1 MQKPSIP
8 KGTRDFSPSEIRRRN
23 FIFDIIKL
31 KFEKFGFSPIETPS
45 MEKLSTLTGK
55 YGSEGDQLLFKVL
68 KRGAKF
74 DKAFAESNI
83 ENVKDHDFSDEA
95 LRYDLTVPF
104 ARYIVQHQND
114 IVFPFKRYQI
124 QPVWRADRPQKGR
137 YREFYQCDADVV
149 GSESL
154 VCEIELISLI
164 QEVLNELKLAD
175 HTIMINNR
183 KILASLIESCD
194 STEFF
199 SKITVII
206 DKVDKI
212 GTQKVIQDL
221 KNHIPNL
228 KIAELFEELFNLPN
242 STTDVFNWLGNKLK
256 DSELGQKGIQELNYI
271 VESCNVLELK
281 NVKINLSLAR
291 GLDYY
296 TGSIFEVVLNNN
308 SMGSIVGGGR
318 YDNLTEVFGQKNLS
332 GVGVSFGAERIY
344 DLMIDLN
351 LFPDNLDK
359 PSRFMIVDQS
369 ESSINGLKLL
379 HFLRSE
385 NLECILYPDNNKL
398 KKQLKYA
405 HSNKIPFVVF
415 INENFS
421 LDMKV
426 ELKNMDSGEQKEY
439 LLSNIL

>member
-8 KGTRDFSPSEIRRRN
+8 KGTRDFLPSEIRRRN
-23 FIFDIIKL
+23 FLFDIVKL

-74 DKAFAESNI
+74 DKALAESNI
-83 ENVKDHDFSDEA
+83 KNFKDHDFSDEA

-104 ARYIVQHQND
+104 ARFIVQHQND

-137 YREFYQCDADVV
+137 YREFYQCDADIV
-149 GSESL
+149 GSKSL
-154 VCEIELISLI
+154 VCEIELVLLI
-164 QEVLNELKLAD
+164 REVLNELKLRD

-194 STEFF
+194 STEYF

-212 GTQKVIQDL
+212 GIEKVIQDL
-221 KNHIPNL
+221 KNHIPNP
-228 KIAELFEELFNLPN
+228 KIGKLFEELFNLPDSPIN
-242 STTDVFNWLGNKLK
+242 ILNWLENKLK
-256 DSELGQKGIQELNYI
+256 DSELGQKGIQELNYV
-271 VESCNVLELK
+271 VESCNTLGL
-281 NVKINLSLAR
+281 NNLKINLSLAR

-296 TGSIFEVVLNNN
+296 TGSIFEVVMNNN
-308 SMGSIVGGGR
+308 AMGSIVGGGR
-318 YDNLTEVFGQKNLS
+318 YDNLTEFFGQKNLS

-344 DLMIDLN
+344 DLMNDLN

-359 PSRFMIVDQS
+359 PFKYMVVDQS

-379 HFLRSE
+379 YLLRSK
-385 NLECILYPDNNKL
+385 NIPCILYPDNTKL

-415 INENFS
+415 IKENFS
-421 LDMKV
+421 SEMKV
-426 ELKNMDSGEQKEY
+426 ELKNMDSGKQKEY
-439 LLSNIL
+439 LLSDIL

>member
-23 FIFDIIKL
+23 FIFDIVKL

-74 DKAFAESNI
+74 DKALAESNI

-137 YREFYQCDADVV
+137 YREFYQCDADIV

-154 VCEIELISLI
+154 VCEIELVSLI
-164 QEVLNELKLAD
+164 QEILHELKLTD

-183 KILASLIESCD
+183 KILASLIESCG
-194 STEFF
+194 STEYF

-212 GTQKVIQDL
+212 GIEKVIQDL
-221 KNHIPNL
+221 KNHIPNQ
-228 KIAELFEELFNLPN
+228 KIIELFEELFNLPD
-242 STTDVFNWLGNKLK
+242 SPTDILNWLKNKLK
-256 DSELGQKGIQELNYI
+256 NSELGQKGIQELNYI
-271 VESCNVLELK
+271 VESCNILELK
-281 NVKINLSLAR
+281 NLKINLSLAR

-351 LFPDNLDK
+351 LFPNNLDK

-379 HFLRSE
+379 QFLRSE
-385 NLECILYPDNNKL
+385 NLECILYPGNNKL

-405 HSNKIPFVVF
+405 NSNKIPFVVF
-415 INENFS
+415 VKENFS
-421 LDMKV
+421 LGMKV
-426 ELKNMDSGEQKEY
+426 ELKNMESGEQKEY
-439 LLSNIL
+439 LLSDIL

>member
-74 DKAFAESNI
+74 DKALAESNI

-137 YREFYQCDADVV
+137 YREFYQCDADIV

-154 VCEIELISLI
+154 VCEIELVSLI
-164 QEVLNELKLAD
+164 QEILDELKLTD

-183 KILASLIESCD
+183 KILASLIESCG
-194 STEFF
+194 STEYF

-212 GTQKVIQDL
+212 GNEKVIQDL
-221 KNHIPNL
+221 KNHIPNQ
-228 KIAELFEELFNLPN
+228 KIIELFEELFNLPD
-242 STTDVFNWLGNKLK
+242 SPTDILNWLKNKLK
-256 DSELGQKGIQELNYI
+256 NSELGQKGIQELNYI
-271 VESCNVLELK
+271 VESCNILELK
-281 NVKINLSLAR
+281 NLKINLSLAR

-405 HSNKIPFVVF
+405 NSNKIPFVVF
-415 INENFS
+415 VKENFS
-421 LDMKV
+421 LGMKV
-426 ELKNMDSGEQKEY
+426 ELKNMESGEQKEY
-439 LLSNIL
+439 LLSDVL

>member
-23 FIFDIIKL
+23 FIFDIIKS

-74 DKAFAESNI
+74 EKAYSESNT
-83 ENVKDHDFSDEA
+83 ETVKDNDFSDEA

-154 VCEIELISLI
+154 VSEVELVSLI
-164 QEVLNELKLAD
+164 HEVLNELKLSD

-183 KILASLIESCD
+183 KILASLVEFCNA
-194 STEFF
+194 TEFF
-199 SKITVII
+199 SEITVII

-212 GTQKVIQDL
+212 GTEKVVEEL
-221 KNHIPNL
+221 KTNIPN
-228 KIAELFEELFNLPN
+228 KEVAQLFEE
-242 STTDVFNWLGNKLK
+242 VFAVSENEIISWLENKLQN
-256 DSELGQKGIQELNYI
+256 SQLGQKGIQELSYI
-271 VESCNVLELK
+271 IKSCNVLGI
-281 NVKINLSLAR
+281 NNIKINLSLAR

-318 YDNLTEVFGQKNLS
+318 YDDLTKVFGQNNLS
-332 GVGVSFGAERIY
+332 GVGISFGAERIY
-344 DLMIDLN
+344 DLMNDLN
-351 LFPDNLDK
+351 FFPDNLSN
-359 PSRFMIVDQS
+359 PSKFMIIDQS
-369 ESSINGLKLL
+369 ESNINGLKLL
-379 HFLRSE
+379 QFIREKGVNS
-385 NLECILYPDNNKL
+385 ILYPDDHKL

-405 HSNKIPFVVF
+405 NSMNIAFVIF
-415 INENFS
+415 IKEDFNLNMS
-421 LDMKV
+421 V
-426 ELKNMDSGEQKEY
+426 EIKDMDSGNQDTSM
-439 LLSNIL
+439 LNQIIW

>member
-23 FIFDIIKL
+23 FIFDIIKS

-74 DKAFAESNI
+74 EKAYSESNS
-83 ENVKDHDFSDEA
+83 ETVKDNDFSDEA

-114 IVFPFKRYQI
+114 IFFPFKRYQI

-154 VCEIELISLI
+154 VIEVELVSLI
-164 QEVLNELKLAD
+164 HEVLNELNLSD

-183 KILASLIESCD
+183 KILASLVAFCNA
-194 STEFF
+194 TEFF
-199 SKITVII
+199 SEITVII

-212 GTQKVIQDL
+212 GTQKVIEEL
-221 KNHIPNL
+221 NTNIPNI
-228 KIAELFEELFNLPN
+228 KVAQLFEEVFAVSENEILSWLENKFQN
-242 STTDVFNWLGNKLK
+242 SQ
-256 DSELGQKGIQELNYI
+256 LGQKGVQELSYI
-271 VESCNVLELK
+271 VKSCNVLGI
-281 NVKINLSLAR
+281 NNIKINLSLAR

-318 YDNLTEVFGQKNLS
+318 YDDLTKVFGQNNLS
-332 GVGVSFGAERIY
+332 GVGISFGAERIY
-344 DLMIDLN
+344 DLMNDLN
-351 LFPDNLDK
+351 LFPDNLSN
-359 PSRFMIVDQS
+359 PSKFMIIDQS
-369 ESSINGLKLL
+369 ESNINGLKLL
-379 HFLRSE
+379 KFIREKGVNS
-385 NLECILYPDNNKL
+385 ILYPDDHKI

-405 HSNKIPFVVF
+405 HSMNIAFVIF
-415 INENFS
+415 IKEDFNLNMS
-421 LDMKV
+421 V
-426 ELKNMDSGEQKEY
+426 EIKDMDSGNQDTSM
-439 LLSNIL
+439 LNQIIW

>member
-23 FIFDIIKL
+23 FIFDIVKL

-74 DKAFAESNI
+74 EKVLAESNI
-83 ENVKDHDFSDEA
+83 KNIKDHDFSDEA

-137 YREFYQCDADVV
+137 YREFYQCDADIV

-154 VCEIELISLI
+154 VCEIELVSLV
-164 QEVLNELKLAD
+164 QEVLNELKLRD

-183 KILASLIESCD
+183 KILASLIDSCD
-194 STEFF
+194 STEYF

-212 GTQKVIQDL
+212 GPEKVIHDL
-221 KNHIPNL
+221 KNHIPNQ
-228 KIAELFEELFNLPN
+228 KIAELFEELFNLPD
-242 STTDVFNWLGNKLK
+242 SSREILFWLDNKLK
-256 DSELGQKGIQELNYI
+256 DSELGQKGIQELNYV
-271 VESCNVLELK
+271 VESCNILGVNNL
-281 NVKINLSLAR
+281 KINLSLAR

-344 DLMIDLN
+344 DLMNDLD
-351 LFPDNLDK
+351 LFPNNLDT
-359 PSRFMIVDQS
+359 PSKYMIVDKS
-369 ESSINGLKLL
+369 ESAINGLKLL
-379 HFLRSE
+379 HFLRSK
-385 NLECILYPDNNKL
+385 NIPCILYPDNTKL

-405 HSNKIPFVVF
+405 HSNKIPLVVF
-415 INENFS
+415 IKEDFS
-421 LDMKV
+421 SEMKV

-439 LLSNIL
+439 LLSDIL

>member
-23 FIFDIIKL
+23 FIFDIIKS

-74 DKAFAESNI
+74 EKAYSESNT
-83 ENVKDHDFSDEA
+83 ETVKDNDFSDEA

-154 VCEIELISLI
+154 VSEVELVSLI
-164 QEVLNELKLAD
+164 HEVLNELKLSD

-183 KILASLIESCD
+183 KILASLVEFCNA
-194 STEFF
+194 TEFF
-199 SKITVII
+199 SEITVII
-206 DKVDKI
+206 DKVDKV
-212 GTQKVIQDL
+212 GTEKVIEEL
-221 KNHIPNL
+221 KANIPN
-228 KIAELFEELFNLPN
+228 KEVVQLFEE
-242 STTDVFNWLGNKLK
+242 VFAVSENEIISWLENKLQN
-256 DSELGQKGIQELNYI
+256 SQLGQKGIQELSYI
-271 VESCNVLELK
+271 VKSCNVLGI
-281 NVKINLSLAR
+281 NNIKINLSLAR

-318 YDNLTEVFGQKNLS
+318 YDDLTKVFGQNNLS
-332 GVGVSFGAERIY
+332 GVGISFGAERIY
-344 DLMIDLN
+344 DLMNDLN
-351 LFPDNLDK
+351 FFPDNLSN
-359 PSRFMIVDQS
+359 PSKFMIIDQS
-369 ESSINGLKLL
+369 ESNINGLKLL
-379 HFLRSE
+379 QFIREKGVNS
-385 NLECILYPDNNKL
+385 ILYPDDHKL

-405 HSNKIPFVVF
+405 NSMNIAFVIF
-415 INENFS
+415 IKEDFNLNMS
-421 LDMKV
+421 V
-426 ELKNMDSGEQKEY
+426 EIKDMDSGNQDTSM
-439 LLSNIL
+439 LNQIIW

>member
-23 FIFDIIKL
+23 FIFDIIKS

-74 DKAFAESNI
+74 EKAYSESNS
-83 ENVKDHDFSDEA
+83 ETVKDNDFSDEA

-114 IVFPFKRYQI
+114 IFFPFKRYQI

-154 VCEIELISLI
+154 VSEVELVSLI
-164 QEVLNELKLAD
+164 HEVLNELNLSD

-183 KILASLIESCD
+183 KILASLVAFCNA
-194 STEFF
+194 TEFF
-199 SKITVII
+199 SEITVII

-212 GTQKVIQDL
+212 GTQKVIEEL
-221 KNHIPNL
+221 NTNIPNI
-228 KIAELFEELFNLPN
+228 KVAQLFEEVFAVSENEILSWLQNKFQN
-242 STTDVFNWLGNKLK
+242 SQ
-256 DSELGQKGIQELNYI
+256 LGQKGVQELSYI
-271 VESCNVLELK
+271 VKSCNVLGI
-281 NVKINLSLAR
+281 NNIKINLSLAR

-318 YDNLTEVFGQKNLS
+318 YDDLTKVFGQNNLS
-332 GVGVSFGAERIY
+332 GVGISFGAERIY
-344 DLMIDLN
+344 DLMNDLN
-351 LFPDNLDK
+351 LFPDNLSN
-359 PSRFMIVDQS
+359 PSKFMIIDQS
-369 ESSINGLKLL
+369 ESNINGLKLL
-379 HFLRSE
+379 KFIREKGVNS
-385 NLECILYPDNNKL
+385 ILYPDDHKI

-405 HSNKIPFVVF
+405 HSMNIAFVIF
-415 INENFS
+415 IKEDFNLNMS
-421 LDMKV
+421 V
-426 ELKNMDSGEQKEY
+426 EIKDMDSGNQDTSM
-439 LLSNIL
+439 LNQIIW

>member
-23 FIFDIIKL
+23 FIFDIVKL

-74 DKAFAESNI
+74 DKALAKSNI

-114 IVFPFKRYQI
+114 IIFPFKRYQI

-137 YREFYQCDADVV
+137 YREFYQCDADIV

-154 VCEIELISLI
+154 VCEIELVSLI
-164 QEVLNELKLAD
+164 QEILHELKLGD

-183 KILASLIESCD
+183 KILASLIESCG
-194 STEFF
+194 STEHF

-212 GTQKVIQDL
+212 GTEKVIQDL

-228 KIAELFEELFNLPN
+228 KIADLFEELFNLPN
-242 STTDVFNWLGNKLK
+242 STNDVIDWLKNKLK
-256 DSELGQKGIQELNYI
+256 NSELGQKGIQELNYI
-271 VESCNVLELK
+271 VESCNILNLK
-281 NVKINLSLAR
+281 NLKINLSLAR

-308 SMGSIVGGGR
+308 SMGSIVGGGL

-379 HFLRSE
+379 QFLRSK
-385 NLECILYPDNNKL
+385 NIECILYPDDNKL

-405 HSNKIPFVVF
+405 NSNKIPFVVF
-415 INENFS
+415 IKENFS
-421 LDMKV
+421 EDMIV
-426 ELKNMDSGEQKEY
+426 ELKNMDSGEQNNS
-439 LLSNIL
+439 LLMDII

>member
-23 FIFDIIKL
+23 FIFDIIKS

-74 DKAFAESNI
+74 EKAYSESNT
-83 ENVKDHDFSDEA
+83 ETVKDNDFSDEA

-154 VCEIELISLI
+154 VSEVELVSLI
-164 QEVLNELKLAD
+164 HEVLNELKLSD

-183 KILASLIESCD
+183 KILASLVEFCNA
-194 STEFF
+194 TEFF
-199 SKITVII
+199 SEITVII

-212 GTQKVIQDL
+212 GTEKVVEEL
-221 KNHIPNL
+221 KTNIPN
-228 KIAELFEELFNLPN
+228 KEVAQLFEE
-242 STTDVFNWLGNKLK
+242 VFAVSENEIISWLENKLQN
-256 DSELGQKGIQELNYI
+256 SQLGQKGIQELSYI
-271 VESCNVLELK
+271 VKSCNVLGI
-281 NVKINLSLAR
+281 NNIKINLSLAR

-318 YDNLTEVFGQKNLS
+318 YDDLTKVFGQNNLS
-332 GVGVSFGAERIY
+332 GVGISFGAERIY
-344 DLMIDLN
+344 DLMNDLN
-351 LFPDNLDK
+351 FFPDNLSN
-359 PSRFMIVDQS
+359 PSKFMIVDQS
-369 ESSINGLKLL
+369 ESNINGLKLL
-379 HFLRSE
+379 QFIREKGVNS
-385 NLECILYPDNNKL
+385 ILYPEDHKL

-405 HSNKIPFVVF
+405 NSMNIAFVIF
-415 INENFS
+415 IKEDFNLNMS
-421 LDMKV
+421 V
-426 ELKNMDSGEQKEY
+426 EIKDMDSGNQDTSM
-439 LLSNIL
+439 LNQIIW

>member
-23 FIFDIIKL
+23 FIFDIIKS

-74 DKAFAESNI
+74 EKAYSESNT
-83 ENVKDHDFSDEA
+83 ETVKDNDFSDEA

-154 VCEIELISLI
+154 VSEVELVSLI
-164 QEVLNELKLAD
+164 HEVLNELKLSD

-183 KILASLIESCD
+183 KILASLVEFYNA
-194 STEFF
+194 TEFF
-199 SKITVII
+199 SEITVII

-212 GTQKVIQDL
+212 GTEKVVEEL
-221 KNHIPNL
+221 KTNIPN
-228 KIAELFEELFNLPN
+228 KEVAQLFEE
-242 STTDVFNWLGNKLK
+242 VFAVSENEIISWLENKLQN
-256 DSELGQKGIQELNYI
+256 SQLGQKGIQELSYI
-271 VESCNVLELK
+271 VKSCNVLGI
-281 NVKINLSLAR
+281 NNIKINLSLAR

-318 YDNLTEVFGQKNLS
+318 YDDLTKVFGQNNLS
-332 GVGVSFGAERIY
+332 GVGISFGAERIY
-344 DLMIDLN
+344 DLMNDLN
-351 LFPDNLDK
+351 FFPDNLSN
-359 PSRFMIVDQS
+359 PSKFMIIDQS
-369 ESSINGLKLL
+369 ESNINGLKLL
-379 HFLRSE
+379 QFIREKGVNS
-385 NLECILYPDNNKL
+385 ILYPEDHKL

-405 HSNKIPFVVF
+405 NSMNIAFVIF
-415 INENFS
+415 IKEDFNLNMS
-421 LDMKV
+421 V
-426 ELKNMDSGEQKEY
+426 EIKDMDSGNQDTSM
-439 LLSNIL
+439 LNQIIW

>member
-23 FIFDIIKL
+23 YIFDIVKL

-74 DKAFAESNI
+74 DKVLAESNI
-83 ENVKDHDFSDEA
+83 KNLKDHDFSEEA

-137 YREFYQCDADVV
+137 YREFYQCDADIV

-154 VCEIELISLI
+154 VCEIELVSLI
-164 QEVLNELKLAD
+164 QEVLNDLSLSD

-194 STEFF
+194 STEYF

-212 GTQKVIQDL
+212 GAEKVIQDL
-221 KNHIPNL
+221 KNHI
-228 KIAELFEELFNLPN
+228 
-242 STTDVFNWLGNKLK
+242 ST
-256 DSELGQKGIQELNYI
+256 
-271 VESCNVLELK
+271 
-281 NVKINLSLAR
+281 
-291 GLDYY
+291 
-296 TGSIFEVVLNNN
+296 
-308 SMGSIVGGGR
+308 
-318 YDNLTEVFGQKNLS
+318 
-332 GVGVSFGAERIY
+332 
-344 DLMIDLN
+344 
-351 LFPDNLDK
+351 
-359 PSRFMIVDQS
+359 
-369 ESSINGLKLL
+369 
-379 HFLRSE
+379 
-385 NLECILYPDNNKL
+385 
-398 KKQLKYA
+398 
-405 HSNKIPFVVF
+405 
-415 INENFS
+415 
-421 LDMKV
+421 
-426 ELKNMDSGEQKEY
+426 
-439 LLSNIL
+439 

>member
-1 MQKPSIP
+1 MCEANCNLYLYNFILLQTCKKPSIP

-23 FIFDIIKL
+23 YIFNIVKL

-74 DKAFAESNI
+74 DKVLVEPNI
-83 ENVKDHDFSDEA
+83 KNLKDHDFSEEA

-137 YREFYQCDADVV
+137 YREFYQCDADIV

-154 VCEIELISLI
+154 VCEIELVSLI
-164 QEVLNELKLAD
+164 KEVLNDLSLRD

-194 STEFF
+194 STEYF

-212 GTQKVIQDL
+212 GAEKVIQDL
-221 KNHIPNL
+221 KNHIPNQN
-228 KIAELFEELFNLPN
+228 ISELFEELFNL
-242 STTDVFNWLGNKLK
+242 TDTPQDILHWLENKLK
-256 DSELGQKGIQELNYI
+256 DSELGQKGIQELKYV
-271 VESCNVLELK
+271 VESCNILGVNNLK
-281 NVKINLSLAR
+281 NKPFLSER
-291 GLDYY
+291 SGLLY
-296 TGSIFEVVLNNN
+296 
-308 SMGSIVGGGR
+308 
-318 YDNLTEVFGQKNLS
+318 
-332 GVGVSFGAERIY
+332 
-344 DLMIDLN
+344 
-351 LFPDNLDK
+351 
-359 PSRFMIVDQS
+359 RF
-369 ESSINGLKLL
+369 
-379 HFLRSE
+379 
-385 NLECILYPDNNKL
+385 
-398 KKQLKYA
+398 
-405 HSNKIPFVVF
+405 
-415 INENFS
+415 NF
-421 LDMKV
+421 
-426 ELKNMDSGEQKEY
+426 
-439 LLSNIL
+439 

>member
-23 FIFDIIKL
+23 FIFDIVKL

-74 DKAFAESNI
+74 DKALAESNI

-137 YREFYQCDADVV
+137 YREFYQCDADIV

-154 VCEIELISLI
+154 VCEIELVSLI
-164 QEVLNELKLAD
+164 QEILHELKLTD

-183 KILASLIESCD
+183 KILASLIESCG
-194 STEFF
+194 STEYF

-212 GTQKVIQDL
+212 GIEKVIQDL
-221 KNHIPNL
+221 KNHIPNQ
-228 KIAELFEELFNLPN
+228 KIIELFEELFNLPD
-242 STTDVFNWLGNKLK
+242 SLTDILNWLKNKLK
-256 DSELGQKGIQELNYI
+256 NSELGQKGIQELNYI
-271 VESCNVLELK
+271 VESCNILELK
-281 NVKINLSLAR
+281 NLKINLSLAR

-379 HFLRSE
+379 QFLRSE

-405 HSNKIPFVVF
+405 NSKKIPFVVF
-415 INENFS
+415 VKENFS
-421 LDMKV
+421 LGMKV
-426 ELKNMDSGEQKEY
+426 ELKNMESGEQKEY
-439 LLSNIL
+439 LLSDVL

>member
-23 FIFDIIKL
+23 FIFDIIKS

-74 DKAFAESNI
+74 EKAYSESNTVT
-83 ENVKDHDFSDEA
+83 VKDNDFSDEA

-154 VCEIELISLI
+154 VSEVELVSLI
-164 QEVLNELKLAD
+164 HEVLNELKLSD

-183 KILASLIESCD
+183 KILASLVEFCNA
-194 STEFF
+194 TEFF
-199 SKITVII
+199 SEITVII
-206 DKVDKI
+206 DKVDKV
-212 GTQKVIQDL
+212 GTEKIIEEL
-221 KNHIPNL
+221 KANIPN
-228 KIAELFEELFNLPN
+228 KEVVQLFEE
-242 STTDVFNWLGNKLK
+242 VFAVSENEVISWLENKLQN
-256 DSELGQKGIQELNYI
+256 SQFGQKGVQELTYI
-271 VESCNVLELK
+271 VKSCNVLGI
-281 NVKINLSLAR
+281 NNIKINLSLAR

-318 YDNLTEVFGQKNLS
+318 YDDLTKVFGQNNLS
-332 GVGVSFGAERIY
+332 GVGISFGAERIY
-344 DLMIDLN
+344 DLMNDLN
-351 LFPDNLDK
+351 FFPDNLSN
-359 PSRFMIVDQS
+359 PSKFMIIDQS
-369 ESSINGLKLL
+369 ESNINGLKLL
-379 HFLRSE
+379 QFIREKGVNS
-385 NLECILYPDNNKL
+385 ILYPEDHKL

-405 HSNKIPFVVF
+405 NSMNIAFVIF
-415 INENFS
+415 IKEDFNLNMS
-421 LDMKV
+421 V
-426 ELKNMDSGEQKEY
+426 EIKDMDSGNQDTSM
-439 LLSNIL
+439 LNQIIW

>member
-23 FIFDIIKL
+23 FIFDIIKS

-74 DKAFAESNI
+74 EKAYSESDS
-83 ENVKDHDFSDEA
+83 ETVKDNDFSDEA

-114 IVFPFKRYQI
+114 IFFPFKRYQI

-154 VCEIELISLI
+154 VSEVELVSLI
-164 QEVLNELKLAD
+164 HEVLNELNLSE

-183 KILASLIESCD
+183 KILASLVAFCNA
-194 STEFF
+194 TEFF
-199 SKITVII
+199 SEITVII

-212 GTQKVIQDL
+212 GTQKVIEEL
-221 KNHIPNL
+221 NTNIPNI
-228 KIAELFEELFNLPN
+228 KVAQLFEEVFAVSENEILSWLQNKFQN
-242 STTDVFNWLGNKLK
+242 SQ
-256 DSELGQKGIQELNYI
+256 LGQKGVQELSYI
-271 VESCNVLELK
+271 VKSCNVLGI
-281 NVKINLSLAR
+281 NNIKINLSLAR

-318 YDNLTEVFGQKNLS
+318 YDDLTKVFGQNNLS
-332 GVGVSFGAERIY
+332 GVGISFGAERIY
-344 DLMIDLN
+344 DLMNDLN
-351 LFPDNLDK
+351 LFPDNLSN
-359 PSRFMIVDQS
+359 PSKFMIIDQS
-369 ESSINGLKLL
+369 ESNINGLKLL
-379 HFLRSE
+379 KFIREKGVNS
-385 NLECILYPDNNKL
+385 ILYPDDHKI

-405 HSNKIPFVVF
+405 HSMNIAFVIF
-415 INENFS
+415 IKEDFNLNMS
-421 LDMKV
+421 V
-426 ELKNMDSGEQKEY
+426 EIKDMDSGNQDTSM
-439 LLSNIL
+439 LNQIIW

>member
-23 FIFDIIKL
+23 FIFDIIKS

-74 DKAFAESNI
+74 EKAYSESNS
-83 ENVKDHDFSDEA
+83 ETVKDNDFSDEA

-154 VCEIELISLI
+154 VSEVELVSLI
-164 QEVLNELKLAD
+164 HEVLNELKLSD

-183 KILASLIESCD
+183 KILASLVEFCNA
-194 STEFF
+194 TEFF
-199 SKITVII
+199 SEITVII

-212 GTQKVIQDL
+212 GTEKVVEEL
-221 KNHIPNL
+221 KTNIPN
-228 KIAELFEELFNLPN
+228 KEVAQLFEE
-242 STTDVFNWLGNKLK
+242 VFAVSENEIISWLENKLQN
-256 DSELGQKGIQELNYI
+256 SQLGQKGIQELSYI
-271 VESCNVLELK
+271 VKSCNVLGI
-281 NVKINLSLAR
+281 NNIKINLSLAR

-318 YDNLTEVFGQKNLS
+318 YDDLTKVFGQNNLS
-332 GVGVSFGAERIY
+332 GVGISFGAERIY
-344 DLMIDLN
+344 DLMNDLN
-351 LFPDNLDK
+351 FFFFFLSN
-359 PSRFMIVDQS
+359 PSKFMIIDQS
-369 ESSINGLKLL
+369 ESNINGLKLL
-379 HFLRSE
+379 QFIREKGVNS
-385 NLECILYPDNNKL
+385 ILYPEDHKL

-405 HSNKIPFVVF
+405 NSMNIAFVIF
-415 INENFS
+415 IKEDFNLNMS
-421 LDMKV
+421 V
-426 ELKNMDSGEQKEY
+426 EIKDMDSGNQDTSM
-439 LLSNIL
+439 LNQIIW

>member
-23 FIFDIIKL
+23 FIFDIIKS

-74 DKAFAESNI
+74 EKAYSESDS
-83 ENVKDHDFSDEA
+83 ETVKDNDFSDEA

-114 IVFPFKRYQI
+114 IFFPFKRYQI

-154 VCEIELISLI
+154 VSEVELVSLI
-164 QEVLNELKLAD
+164 HEVLNELNLSD

-183 KILASLIESCD
+183 KILASLVAFCNA
-194 STEFF
+194 TEFF
-199 SKITVII
+199 SEITVII

-212 GTQKVIQDL
+212 GTQKVIEEL
-221 KNHIPNL
+221 NTNIPNI
-228 KIAELFEELFNLPN
+228 KVAQLFEEVFAVSENEILSWLENKFQN
-242 STTDVFNWLGNKLK
+242 SQ
-256 DSELGQKGIQELNYI
+256 LGQKGVQELSYI
-271 VESCNVLELK
+271 VKSCNVLGI
-281 NVKINLSLAR
+281 NNIKINLSLAR

-318 YDNLTEVFGQKNLS
+318 YDDLTKVFGQNNLS
-332 GVGVSFGAERIY
+332 GVGISFGAERIY
-344 DLMIDLN
+344 DLMNDLN
-351 LFPDNLDK
+351 LFPDNLSN
-359 PSRFMIVDQS
+359 PSKFMIIDQS
-369 ESSINGLKLL
+369 ESNINGLKLL
-379 HFLRSE
+379 KFIREKGVNS
-385 NLECILYPDNNKL
+385 ILYPDDHKI

-405 HSNKIPFVVF
+405 HSMNIAFVIF
-415 INENFS
+415 IKEDFNLNMS
-421 LDMKV
+421 V
-426 ELKNMDSGEQKEY
+426 EIKDMDSGNQDTSM
-439 LLSNIL
+439 LNQIIW

>member
-8 KGTRDFSPSEIRRRN
+8 KGTRDFSPFEIKRRN
-23 FIFDIIKL
+23 FIFDIIKS

-74 DKAFAESNI
+74 EKAYSESNS
-83 ENVKDHDFSDEA
+83 ETVKDNDFSDEA

-154 VCEIELISLI
+154 VSEVELVSLI
-164 QEVLNELKLAD
+164 HEVLNELKLSD
-175 HTIMINNR
+175 YTIMINNR
-183 KILASLIESCD
+183 KILASLVEFCNA
-194 STEFF
+194 TEFF
-199 SKITVII
+199 SEISVII

-212 GTQKVIQDL
+212 GTQKVVEEL
-221 KNHIPNL
+221 KTNIPN
-228 KIAELFEELFNLPN
+228 KEVAQLFEE
-242 STTDVFNWLGNKLK
+242 VFAVSENEIISWLENKLQN
-256 DSELGQKGIQELNYI
+256 SQLGQKGIQELSYI
-271 VESCNVLELK
+271 VKSCNVLGI
-281 NVKINLSLAR
+281 NNIKINISLAR

-318 YDNLTEVFGQKNLS
+318 YDDLTKVFGQNNLS
-332 GVGVSFGAERIY
+332 GVGISFGAERIY
-344 DLMIDLN
+344 DLMNDLN
-351 LFPDNLDK
+351 LFPDNLSN
-359 PSRFMIVDQS
+359 PSKYMIVDQS
-369 ESSINGLKLL
+369 ESNINGLKLL
-379 HFLRSE
+379 QFIREKGVNS
-385 NLECILYPDNNKL
+385 ILYPDDHKL

-405 HSNKIPFVVF
+405 NSMNIAFVIF
-415 INENFS
+415 IKEDFNLNMS
-421 LDMKV
+421 V
-426 ELKNMDSGEQKEY
+426 EIKDMDSGNQDTSM
-439 LLSNIL
+439 LNQIIW

>member
-23 FIFDIIKL
+23 FIFDIIKS

-74 DKAFAESNI
+74 EKAYSESNT
-83 ENVKDHDFSDEA
+83 ETVKDNDFSDEA

-154 VCEIELISLI
+154 VSEVELVSLI
-164 QEVLNELKLAD
+164 HEVLNELKLSD

-183 KILASLIESCD
+183 KILASLVEFYNA
-194 STEFF
+194 TEFF
-199 SKITVII
+199 SEITVII

-212 GTQKVIQDL
+212 GTEKVVEEL
-221 KNHIPNL
+221 KTNIPN
-228 KIAELFEELFNLPN
+228 KEVAQLFEE
-242 STTDVFNWLGNKLK
+242 VFAVSENEIISWLENKLQN
-256 DSELGQKGIQELNYI
+256 SQLGQKGIQELSYI
-271 VESCNVLELK
+271 VKSCNVLGI
-281 NVKINLSLAR
+281 NNIKINLSLAR

-318 YDNLTEVFGQKNLS
+318 YDDLTKVFGHNNLS
-332 GVGVSFGAERIY
+332 GVGISFGAERIY
-344 DLMIDLN
+344 DLMNDLN
-351 LFPDNLDK
+351 FFPDNLSN
-359 PSRFMIVDQS
+359 PSKFMIIDQS
-369 ESSINGLKLL
+369 ESNINGLKLL
-379 HFLRSE
+379 QFIREKGVNS
-385 NLECILYPDNNKL
+385 ILYPEDHKL

-405 HSNKIPFVVF
+405 NSMNIAFVIF
-415 INENFS
+415 IKEDFNLNMS
-421 LDMKV
+421 V
-426 ELKNMDSGEQKEY
+426 EIKDMDSGNQDTSM
-439 LLSNIL
+439 LNQIIW